1 MINEHGVLDTNFM
14 ISISLYKQ
22 KHGNNPSLKDPK
34 DNREVK
40 KKISESEIATETDFE
55 SFCSRCSQS
64 PVVNP
69 SHNIGN
75 QRPTI
80 QVQPNVQQNLRH
92 GYKQD
97 IPDEDFDGDLD
108 EEEDDDNGALGSE
121 QNDSEEEI
129 EGDMD
134 MDDMKDVGDKE
145 SVQGKRNPVGTKQW
159 APNSFSTN
167 FACYFCNEQFRK
179 DYKLKL
185 HLMLNHKNED
195 AQEMAK
201 ASDLDEE
208 EDDDNGALGSEQ
220 NDSEE
225 EIEGDMDMDDMKDVG
240 DKESVQG
247 KRNPV
252 GTKQWAPNS
261 FSTNFACYFCNEQFR
276 KDYKLKLYLMLNHKN
291 EDAQEMAKATDV
303 FTNAKLDGC
312 IHECTLCGSKYNSV
326 ADFTRHIKDAYQLSR
341 AQYTEEYGSSE
352 VVKRMFKCELCD
364 KEVKHS
370 RSIIGAH
377 MKLVHLISWKEYQ
390 DILMKMKQGIN
401 VGA

>member
-1 MINEHGVLDTNFM
+1 
-14 ISISLYKQ
+14 
-22 KHGNNPSLKDPK
+22 
-34 DNREVK
+34 
-40 KKISESEIATETDFE
+40 
-55 SFCSRCSQS
+55 
-64 PVVNP
+64 
-69 SHNIGN
+69 
-75 QRPTI
+75 
-80 QVQPNVQQNLRH
+80 
-92 GYKQD
+92 
-97 IPDEDFDGDLD
+97 
-108 EEEDDDNGALGSE
+108 
-121 QNDSEEEI
+121 
-129 EGDMD
+129 
-134 MDDMKDVGDKE
+134 
-145 SVQGKRNPVGTKQW
+145 
-159 APNSFSTN
+159 
-167 FACYFCNEQFRK
+167 
-179 DYKLKL
+179 
-185 HLMLNHKNED
+185 
-195 AQEMAK
+195 
-201 ASDLDEE
+201 
-208 EDDDNGALGSEQ
+208 
-220 NDSEE
+220 
-225 EIEGDMDMDDMKDVG
+225 MDDMKDVG

-326 ADFTRHIKDAYQLSR
+326 ADFTRHIKDAHQLSR

-364 KEVKHS
+364 KKVKHS

-390 DILMKMKQGIN
+390 NILMKMKQGIN